1 MAWCRQKTV
10 ISGGEAA
17 WTREEEHRQG
27 TEVPG
32 CAAGQ
37 VVASHRAQAQARLY
51 SCQCSEIRFLTNNV
65 TIPQTNSTEVI

>member
-1 MAWCRQKTV
+1 METGD
-10 ISGGEAA
+10 SETGGGEAA

-51 SCQCSEIRFLTNNV
+51 SCEPHLHGAADGTSQGDHFKKTTCVS
-65 TIPQTNSTEVI
+65 